1 MFHPSMKR
9 ASRLLLTLALLPAC
23 ALAQEKQRKTLTF
36 QPGAK
41 TPDATPAPVAK
52 ASPAPAVRPPA
63 VTEAKPDDAK
73 PSGDDPAKAA
83 EAFFTLLGKNLVEQ
97 AYANLTRGSK
107 IADRPE
113 ELQTLKARTNDAI
126 QIFGTIHGH
135 ELLES
140 KQVGAHLLRR
150 TYLSL
155 GHDFPLRWRFY
166 YYKTGD
172 QWRLVDLRVDDRLS
186 AVFEEPDEAA
196 APAPAKQ

>member
-1 MFHPSMKR
+1 MFQLSMKR
-9 ASRLLLTLALLPAC
+9 VSRLLLSLALLPAA
-23 ALAQEKQRKTLTF
+23 ALAEDKPRKTLTF
-36 QPGAK
+36 QPGARS
-41 TPDATPAPVAK
+41 PDSTPAPAAK
-52 ASPAPAVRPPA
+52 ASPAPAVRAASATPNA
-63 VTEAKPDDAK
+63 EDAK
-73 PSGDDPAKAA
+73 PGEDDPAQAA
-83 EAFFTLLGKNLVEQ
+83 TAFFTLLGKNLVEQ
-97 AYANLTRGSK
+97 AYTNLTRGSK

-126 QIFGTIHGH
+126 QIFGTIHGY

-166 YYKTGD
+166 YYKTVD

-186 AVFEEPDEAA
+186 AVFEEPEEA

>member
-1 MFHPSMKR
+1 MKR
-9 ASRLLLTLALLPAC
+9 ASRLLLCLALLPAC
-23 ALAQEKQRKTLTF
+23 AVAEEKQRKTLTF

-41 TPDATPAPVAK
+41 TPDATPAPSAK
-52 ASPAPAVRPPA
+52 ASPAPAPA
-63 VTEAKPDDAK
+63 VASAMPDDAK
-73 PSGDDPAKAA
+73 PSVDDPAMAA

-97 AYANLTRGSK
+97 AYTNLTRGSK

-135 ELLES
+135 ELLET

-196 APAPAKQ
+196 PAPAKQ

>member
-1 MFHPSMKR
+1 MFHALMKR
-9 ASRLLLTLALLPAC
+9 VSRLLICLALLPVC

-41 TPDATPAPVAK
+41 TPDATPVPAGKATAVA
-52 ASPAPAVRPPA
+52 APAKSE
-63 VTEAKPDDAK
+63 EAKPAA
-73 PSGDDPAKAA
+73 DDPANAA
-83 EAFFTLLGKNLVEQ
+83 EAFFTLLGQNLVEQ
-97 AYANLTRGSK
+97 AYTNLTRGSK

-186 AVFEEPDEAA
+186 AVFEEPEEN
-196 APAPAKQ
+196 APAPPPAKQ